1 MVRYFL
7 CALSA
12 LMLVF
17 TGLPRSSRAAELPTL
32 PEESLLTDPI
42 WARAGFAGLA
52 NAFINRTRYLIAL
65 NVDHRRGILTGKTR
79 VLYVN
84 NDGVPH
90 NEVVFRLYPNH
101 PVHQSRR
108 MQITALSVNGAP
120 STGQLRDADG
130 TVFVVPLAAP
140 IQPYG
145 ALTFEFDYT
154 ITVPANS
161 NFFYVSEPLPMV
173 AVYDQTGWRQDVATK
188 GLDYAYT
195 ETALYAVRIRAPSD
209 YGTWFVGT
217 LKRAENNGDG
227 TTTYTVVTGPVR
239 NFVLV
244 QVRGW
249 RVLNVTNA
257 NVPISVLYSG
267 DPIGAQE
274 IAEISAV
281 AFNYFDRVFSPY
293 PYAELSVIA
302 MRFPS
307 GGEEYP
313 TLIFVNND
321 RTNVYRRF
329 ITAHEIAHQWF
340 YGIAGNDTLRHAW
353 LDESTA
359 QIAGYLLYK
368 YSGYGGV
375 NAAEEY
381 WSHILTWYNRIV
393 TVRPI
398 NTALEDFRDFSDY
411 MSTVY
416 GGGAVFL
423 RQLGEQIGDG
433 ALIAGLSAYVRQV
446 NLGVGTPRM
455 FFDAVQAQTAQDL
468 RPIFCVRVGI
478 MC

>member
-1 MVRYFL
+1 MRRLLFTLV
-7 CALSA
+7 ALA
-12 LMLVF
+12 LMLAALPRASHAS
-17 TGLPRSSRAAELPTL
+17 GLPSLPD
-32 PEESLLTDPI
+32 EALLTDPI
-42 WARAGFAGLA
+42 WARNGFANLA
-52 NAFINRTRYLIAL
+52 YAFTNRTRYLIAL
-65 NVDHRRGILTGKTR
+65 NVDHRRGILSGKAR

-90 NEVVFRLYPNH
+90 NEVIFRLYPNH
-101 PVHQSRR
+101 PVHQGRR
-108 MQITALSVNGAP
+108 MQIAALSVNGVP
-120 STGQLRDADG
+120 SAWQLRDANS
-130 TVFVVPLAAP
+130 TVLAVPLAAP
-140 IQPYG
+140 IPPNG

-154 ITVPANS
+154 ITVPSGSA
-161 NFFYVSEPLPMV
+161 FFYVSEPLPMV

-195 ETALYAVRIRAPSD
+195 ETALYAVRVRAPSD

-217 LKRAENNGDG
+217 LKGAENNGDG
-227 TTTYTVVTGPVR
+227 TTTYTIVTGPVR
-239 NFVLV
+239 NFVLA

-249 RVLNVTNA
+249 RVLTATGA

-329 ITAHEIAHQWF
+329 ITAHEMAHQWF

-353 LDESTA
+353 LDESMA

-368 YSGYGGV
+368 YSGYGGG

-381 WSHILTWYNRIV
+381 WSHILTWYNRI
-393 TVRPI
+393 TIVRPI

-446 NLGVGTPRM
+446 NLGIGTPRM

-468 RPIFCVRVGI
+468 RPIFCARVGI